1 MAVALLALAA
11 AAASASPADAS
22 AGGHPVPHQAAAADA
37 VPADPGS
44 GTEREESDDPASRR
58 QQTLST
64 LGALMLGVLGL
75 LWMRRHVA
83 EH

>member
-1 MAVALLALAA
+1 MALLALAA
-11 AAASASPADAS
+11 ATASASPPDGS
-22 AGGHPVPHQAAAADA
+22 AGGHPEPHQAATADA

-44 GTEREESDDPASRR
+44 GAEPEDSDDPASRR